1 MILCTL
7 TGWAVARW
15 GGVESG
21 TAFGLLAGF
30 LAAPFVPLPA
40 ARA

>member
-1 MILCTL
+1 MVLCTL
-7 TGWAVARW
+7 IGYAVARW

-30 LAAPFVPLPA
+30 VVAPLVPLPTPGA
-40 ARA
+40 